1 MKEFNRIWA
10 DRKKKWKKEGPG
22 RPTKRSKT
30 IESDEE
36 EIYFEIA
43 KDEPE
48 GKILVELT
56 PWQLSNYAE
65 QGLEGMKEGFT

>member
-10 DRKKKWKKEGPG
+10 DWKKKWKKEGPG

-36 EIYFEIA
+36 EIYFE
-43 KDEPE
+43 
-48 GKILVELT
+48 
-56 PWQLSNYAE
+56 
-65 QGLEGMKEGFT
+65 

>member
-22 RPTKRSKT
+22 RPTKWSKT

-36 EIYFEIA
+36 EIYFE
-43 KDEPE
+43 
-48 GKILVELT
+48 
-56 PWQLSNYAE
+56 
-65 QGLEGMKEGFT
+65 